1 MYNFLLGLTGKQMKC
16 VNCTKL
22 AACSYQEVPLCLDC
36 YIRLRDLNIREIEMI
51 ERESNFII
59 DQIEG
64 VCGVYGALPRYPER
78 RTVIQS
84 GGVTLNNIHVTNS
97 EIGVLNTG
105 AVQTI
110 DSTLTVL
117 KSEGNSAL
125 AVALQK
131 LSEAVIRA
139 SDLTNNQKNESLEL
153 LGAMSEEAVAPAP
166 KRKLAVVKAMLAQMA
181 STLAGVASVA
191 SAFEDAKAAIS
202 ALL

>member
-1 MYNFLLGLTGKQMKC
+1 MKC
-16 VNCTKL
+16 VNCTKS
-22 AACSYQEVPLCLDC
+22 AVYSYEKIPLCLDC
-36 YIRLRDLNIREIEMI
+36 YIRMRELNLREIEMI
-51 ERESNFII
+51 ERQSNFLI
-59 DQIEG
+59 DQMEG
-64 VCGVYGALPRYPER
+64 VCGVYGLPRYPER
-78 RTVIQS
+78 RMIIQS

-117 KSEGNSAL
+117 KSEGNNEL

-139 SDLTNNQKNESLEL
+139 GDLTNNQKNEALEL
-153 LGAMSEEAVAPAP
+153 IGAMSEETVAPAP
-166 KRKLAVVKAMLAQMA
+166 KRKLAVIKAMLAQTA

-191 SAFEDAKAAIS
+191 SAFENAKAAIS